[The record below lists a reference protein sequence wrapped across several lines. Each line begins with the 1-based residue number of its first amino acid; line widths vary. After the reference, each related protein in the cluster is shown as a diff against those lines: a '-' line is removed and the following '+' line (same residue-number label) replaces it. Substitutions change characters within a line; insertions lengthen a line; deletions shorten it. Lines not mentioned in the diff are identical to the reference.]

1 MEPKNEA
8 LISAAIAM
16 MLILAFAGGV
26 LTGAIAKWGATPH
39 AAAAAQAPA
48 PAPVKV
54 VTVELISY
62 SGNRTVNDQFLR
74 NITIGTT
81 WVGMSTD
88 SEYVRENNVT
98 LYGVRLHYQ

>member
-1 MEPKNEA
+1 MEKEIEA
-8 LISAAIAM
+8 MISAGVA
-16 MLILAFAGGV
+16 LLLVLAFLGGMAV
-26 LTGAIAKWGATPH
+26 GALASMSRQ
-39 AAAAAQAPA
+39 AAAAQAPA
-48 PAPVKV
+48 PAPMKV